1 MSFKSVGSDI
11 SKKEHVPLKE
21 AYAMLASSG
30 RHASMAAKIKNHKL
44 MKISGNKMK

>member
-1 MSFKSVGSDI
+1 MSFKSVGEGI
-11 SKKEHVPLKE
+11 AKKEGVPLHE

-30 RHASMAAKIKNHKL
+30 RNASNKAKRANKNL